1 LNKNN
6 IDLQTECDKLTQD
19 RNILKD
25 NISDIEKSLDLS
37 NIENDRLK
45 TKNDSELKYVNN
57 KLNQMII
64 ENKKQNDI
72 ILELNNTINNLENYD
87 HNEEQSNEEY

>member
-1 LNKNN
+1 M

-64 ENKKQNDI
+64 DNKKQNDI
-72 ILELNNTINNLENYD
+72 ILELNNTINNLENND
-87 HNEEQSNEEY
+87 RNEEQSNEEY

>member
-1 LNKNN
+1 M

-37 NIENDRLK
+37 NIENERLK

-64 ENKKQNDI
+64 DNKKQNDI

>member
-1 LNKNN
+1 M

-64 ENKKQNDI
+64 DNKKLNDI
-72 ILELNNTINNLENYD
+72 ILELNNTINNLENND
-87 HNEEQSNEEY
+87 RNEEQSNEEY

>member
-1 LNKNN
+1 M
-6 IDLQTECDKLTQD
+6 QTECDKLTQD

-25 NISDIEKSLDLS
+25 NISNIEKSLDLS
-37 NIENDRLK
+37 NIENERLK
-45 TKNDSELKYVNN
+45 TKNESELKYVNN

-72 ILELNNTINNLENYD
+72 ILELNNTINNLEIYD
-87 HNEEQSNEEY
+87 RNEEQSNEKY